1 MSQAPEA
8 NRDNAPLGKKI
19 EDLYDLIEG
28 IEIAMFTTRRPGR
41 PPGLPADGHPD
52 PGRGHRS
59 LVRHRHRVEQ
69 AGRAGLRPKVNLA
82 YYKDGTR
89 EWVSVS
95 GTAMVSQDRVAIHEL
110 YRPDWKVWFGD
121 EGGQRDGGPDDPRL
135 ALILVDV
142 HSVSYMKVDKPK
154 PLVLFEVVKGMV
166 TGTPPERREAAGVE
180 RGGGKGAGARG
191 SVGMRSPDDA
201 TRTDFDAI
209 RETVEELH
217 ECEATYLS
225 TQHVRESLDGTTVWD
240 GAVSIFAVSGHPAA
254 NTCYAWSAEESGSA
268 KRFYY
273 AVLHYAPIESARDA
287 VRTSFA
293 LKQRPTG

>member
-1 MSQAPEA
+1 MNHLNVEPSSMSQAPEA

-28 IEIAMFTTRRPGR
+28 IEIAMFTTRRP
-41 PPGLPADGHPD
+41 DGHLVSRPMATQTQAEGTDLWFVTDIESNKLDELGFD
-52 PGRGHRS
+52 P
-59 LVRHRHRVEQ
+59 Q
-69 AGRAGLRPKVNLA
+69 VNLA

-154 PLVLFEVVKGMV
+154 PRVLFELVKGMV
-166 TGTPPERREAAGVE
+166 TGTPPNIGKERELSGGEVKAMGRE
-180 RGGGKGAGARG
+180 GK
-191 SVGMRSPDDA
+191 
-201 TRTDFDAI
+201 
-209 RETVEELH
+209 
-217 ECEATYLS
+217 
-225 TQHVRESLDGTTVWD
+225 
-240 GAVSIFAVSGHPAA
+240 
-254 NTCYAWSAEESGSA
+254 
-268 KRFYY
+268 
-273 AVLHYAPIESARDA
+273 
-287 VRTSFA
+287 
-293 LKQRPTG
+293 